1 MVRSIEPELEP
12 APRPGPGPAPTAS
25 AVPTIVIVAIFTFT
39 GAIGAAC
46 TFDSAVPVLSTMLF
60 SARFVS

>member
-1 MVRSIEPELEP
+1 MVRSIEPAPEP
-12 APRPGPGPAPTAS
+12 APGPGPTPATS

-46 TFDSAVPVLSTMLF
+46 TFDSAVPVLSTVLF

>member
-12 APRPGPGPAPTAS
+12 APGPGPAPAAS

-46 TFDSAVPVLSTMLF
+46 TFDSAVPVLSTVLF

>member
-1 MVRSIEPELEP
+1 MVRSIEPALEP
-12 APRPGPGPAPTAS
+12 APGPGPTPATS
-25 AVPTIVIVAIFTFT
+25 VVPTIVIVAIFTFT

-46 TFDSAVPVLSTMLF
+46 TFDSAVPVLFTVLF